1 MASNFL
7 YLKLAPHVN
16 DWLNDPNEMLNK
28 AQFWFSGGDAGNWQR
43 SILYAK
49 STGFEYT
56 YWGVRAEEKA
66 ETIKI
71 ILEHIQKGKKGSP
84 TIRHYKDLLVSY
96 YGPDT
101 PNIVLFYCKDPVKGL
116 IGAGLIITVEF
127 NHSEI
132 FWKDEEDKNDIK
144 YPLRYK
150 MKILWL
156 HDSVMSN
163 PNDYKKWKGVDLDSE
178 LPEIKGYASGQMQGL
193 QRIADKYNI
202 DAVRRFLLPKITSFL
217 DIKSKLTVDVFKVRE
232 ISWNVNRVLE
242 LLREYNLRIPKE
254 CVYSA
259 IAALASGKHVILVGP
274 PGTGKTTLAYAI
286 AEAHGLQPVVKTA
299 TAEWTRIDF
308 IGGPMFRGKD
318 VIWRSG
324 ALIESIVKYYEKGSI
339 LLIDELNR
347 ANLDRVFGEFF
358 TIFSTSNPDD
368 WEIPST
374 IMEEIR
380 EYGDNVDEFAKKA
393 LELWER
399 AKGRLGGLKVPEGF
413 RVIGTMNT
421 YDRRYLFTLG
431 YALLRRFVVI
441 DVPNPADDV
450 IADLLREH
458 AKDDRIA
465 DKIISLFNEL
475 KSSNVEIGI
484 ALLIDAVKFANQ
496 AMNLHEFTPDTAVDL
511 SIATLIVPQLEGISI
526 DKLQKIKEY
535 FGRNNYE
542 RAEQSLRLYFP
553 EIA

>member
-1 MASNFL
+1 
-7 YLKLAPHVN
+7 
-16 DWLNDPNEMLNK
+16 
-28 AQFWFSGGDAGNWQR
+28 
-43 SILYAK
+43 
-49 STGFEYT
+49 
-56 YWGVRAEEKA
+56 
-66 ETIKI
+66 
-71 ILEHIQKGKKGSP
+71 
-84 TIRHYKDLLVSY
+84 
-96 YGPDT
+96 
-101 PNIVLFYCKDPVKGL
+101 
-116 IGAGLIITVEF
+116 
-127 NHSEI
+127 
-132 FWKDEEDKNDIK
+132 
-144 YPLRYK
+144 
-150 MKILWL
+150 
-156 HDSVMSN
+156 
-163 PNDYKKWKGVDLDSE
+163 
-178 LPEIKGYASGQMQGL
+178 MQGL